1 MQQPRIWLV
10 EDEQSIADTL
20 VYMLQQEGFQVSVF
34 GRGLPALEAAAH
46 QAPDVA
52 ILDVGLPDISGFE
65 LCRRLLTRYPAL
77 PVLFLTARS
86 ERSISCWGWKSALT
100 IISPSRF
107 HHAKSARGCE
117 PCCGGC
123 RSLPRHRRWY
133 ASANLCSMS
142 RRRRSAGSAS
152 R

>member
-10 EDEQSIADTL
+10 EDEQSIADTP
-20 VYMLQQEGFQVSVF
+20 FTCCSRRASVSASF

-77 PVLFLTARS
+77 PVLF
-86 ERSISCWGWKSALT
+86 
-100 IISPSRF
+100 
-107 HHAKSARGCE
+107 
-117 PCCGGC
+117 
-123 RSLPRHRRWY
+123 
-133 ASANLCSMS
+133 
-142 RRRRSAGSAS
+142 
-152 R
+152 